1 MKITQQIWLN
11 SIMKSTMKQIPIY
24 IVVHFALSQISMGMT
39 HRDLQKKDKEK
50 DHRPPYEEQD
60 LLVDQMFYKFLD
72 NGRDLFPDPVVDQ
85 ALAEK
90 GQIIPV

>member
-11 SIMKSTMKQIPIY
+11 SIMKSMMKQIRIY
-24 IVVHFALSQISMGMT
+24 IVVHSVLSQISMGMT
-39 HRDLQKKDKEK
+39 RQDLQENDKEK
-50 DHRPPYEEQD
+50 DHQPYEEQD

-85 ALAEK
+85 ALVEK
-90 GQIIPV
+90 DHIIPV